1 MNQTPQ
7 KKQNK
12 LGCSFRD
19 PSGFIFK
26 DNGILYRQINKSYRE
41 NYRLLMNSGLC
52 KKLAEEKLLIPHQE
66 KDGYPI
72 SDTNGYKIIEPN
84 EVPFV
89 SYPYEWCFSQL
100 KDAAL
105 LTLKIQKIAMAH
117 NMSLKDASA
126 YNIQFYEGKAIFIDT
141 LSFEILKSDKPW
153 VAYKQFCQHFL
164 APLALMS
171 YRDMR
176 MGQMLRIFIDG
187 LPLDLTSKLLPT
199 KSKLNFSLLTH
210 IHLHAKSQAYY
221 ADKTINASQKKMS
234 AHGLLALIDSL
245 ESTVKKIKSPHNET
259 EWGDYYTFTNYSE
272 TALNSKKNIIK
283 NFLKQAEPQK
293 VWDLGANN
301 GLFSRLA
308 SDQCIE
314 TVAFDIDF
322 MAIEK
327 NYHTILKNKEKNILS
342 LFSDLINPSP
352 NLGWAEEERD
362 SLSKRGPV
370 DMVMALALIH
380 HLAISNN
387 LPFDNVAKF
396 LSRLGKWLIIEF
408 VPKEDSK
415 VKKLLS
421 HREDIFDHYTENDFE
436 QSFGK
441 YLFIKDKQAIEDS
454 KRILYLMA
462 NK

>member
-1 MNQTPQ
+1 MNQIQQ

-12 LGCSFRD
+12 LGSSFRD

-41 NYRLLMNSGLC
+41 NYRLLMNSGLY

-72 SDTNGYKIIEPN
+72 SDKNGYKIIEPN

-117 NMSLKDASA
+117 KMSLKDASA

-141 LSFEILKSDKPW
+141 LSFEKLKFDKPW

-171 YRDMR
+171 YLDMR

-187 LPLDLTSKLLPT
+187 LPLDLTSKLLPI

-210 IHLHAKSQAYY
+210 IYLHAKTQAHY
-221 ADKTINASQKKMS
+221 ADKPININQKKMS
-234 AHGLLALIDSL
+234 AHGLFAIIDSL
-245 ESTVKKIKSPHNET
+245 ESAVKKIKSPHNET
-259 EWGDYYTFTNYSE
+259 EWRNYYTFTNYSE

-283 NFLKQAEPQK
+283 NFLKQAEPRK

-308 SDQCIE
+308 SDQCID

-327 NYHTILKNKEKNILS
+327 NYHTILINKEKNILS

-362 SLSKRGPV
+362 SLLKRGPV

-380 HLAISNN
+380 HLAIFNN
-387 LPFDNVAKF
+387 LPFDNLAKF
-396 LSRLGKWLIIEF
+396 FSQLGKWLIIEF

-415 VKKLLS
+415 VQKLLLS
-421 HREDIFDHYTENDFE
+421 REDIFEHYTEDDFE
-436 QSFGK
+436 QDFGK
-441 YLFIKDKQAIEDS
+441 YLIIKDKQAVVDS

-462 NK
+462 KK